1 MATMNAN
8 FWKKSYLLE
17 FKLDG
22 VLTDAFT
29 FSVPPEQ
36 EKFSFP
42 QRKGETKTFGGI
54 VVADYG
60 NDAVQISLS
69 GNTINQELKTIY
81 KSTLGSSDL
90 TGSEEIFYL
99 RDLLKKY
106 GTQDK
111 LHRKE
116 VYLYSLNGGTVGVK
130 NNPKWWKIYVS
141 SLEINRSKERPFTY
155 CYTFEAIG
163 DPEVTKK
170 SNYSKKQLGWLDFLN
185 SENGWFSKVEQ
196 LTAKAKTW
204 ANVALDYTGSF
215 IEELNEIIS
224 FANNS
229 IDELNSVAAAYAN
242 VIQFGFESTSSLL
255 VDDVIGVADKIVTSA
270 VRYYP
275 TMASDVWNSAVNAL
289 NAFKKYE
296 TWAENI
302 EKTYNETYWEQIKE
316 SFGVNTQNSTDE
328 ENTSS
333 SEITEEEIADVLKTA
348 AKLGSDAMNEMV
360 AILKKYLNEE
370 SATVIPG
377 NEETDDE
384 IIFTYGYKTVEINDA
399 QTSWDQLALDY
410 YGDASKSYIIALYN
424 DLPADTI
431 LEPGMKIQIPILTKT
446 SANTENEVYNEPD
459 VKDNYGADI
468 AINELSND
476 FEVGNSG
483 DLNCV
488 GGPANLQQSLMGR
501 YSTEIGA
508 RVRQESYGIQASI
521 GDATRATSAL
531 IQASINQTTIE
542 DPRVDSVDSID
553 FVGKGDNLQVEVQYT
568 DVNGAQRTLGGII

>member
-170 SNYSKKQLGWLDFLN
+170 SNYSKNQLGWLDFLN

-196 LTAKAKTW
+196 LTAKAKKW

-242 VIQFGFESTSSLL
+242 FLQFGFENSSTLF
-255 VDDVIGVADKIVTSA
+255 VDDVIGVADKVVSSA
-270 VRYYP
+270 RRYYP
-275 TMASDVWNSAVNAL
+275 TMVSDTWNAAVNAKD
-289 NAFKKYE
+289 AFEKYE
-296 TWAENI
+296 EWADNI
-302 EKTYNETYWEQIKE
+302 ESTYPKSFWEQIKE
-316 SFGVNTQNSTDE
+316 IFGVDKQNSTDE
-328 ENTSS
+328 ENSS
-333 SEITEEEIADVLKTA
+333 TLEITEEEIADVIKTA
-348 AKLGSDAMNEMV
+348 AKLGSDAMNEII
-360 AILKKYLNEE
+360 AILKKYLNEV
-370 SATVIPG
+370 SVTVIPG
-377 NEETDDE
+377 NADTDDE
-384 IIFTYGYKTVEINDA
+384 IVFTYGYKTVEINDS

-410 YGDASKSYIIALYN
+410 YGDSSKSYFIALYN
-424 DLPADTI
+424 DLPADTP
-431 LEPGMKIQIPILTKT
+431 LEPGMKIQIPILNKT
-446 SANTENEVYNEPD
+446 SANTENEVYNDPD

-468 AINELSND
+468 VIDKLSND
-476 FEVGNSG
+476 FAVGTNG
-483 DLNCV
+483 DLRYIK
-488 GGPANLQQSLMGR
+488 GPANLQQSLMGR
-501 YSTEIGA
+501 YSTETGA
-508 RVRQESYGIQASI
+508 RVRLESYGIQAAI

-553 FVGKGDNLQVEVQYT
+553 FVGIGDNLKVEVQYT
-568 DVNGAQRTLGGII
+568 DLNGAQRTLGGVI